1 MNSIMQSVLDAE
13 YIIDGVKKELSPR
26 EILDDAVGKFR
37 RNADAL
43 KLEPVVDETVDP
55 DPAGVMPELQVAE
68 DLILGSLADVSE
80 SRRIPS
86 FCAGNMTCAEIAKA
100 LTEVIWREGHF
111 RSGDLEVSILWE
123 WDVAPVGSMAAFYYS
138 VETACDYLDMLG
150 VRLTGYDF
158 RESTVGSSVKVSVN
172 VSEGARVEDDE
183 DEPENPLPFCEVPF
197 KTGAPTIGERR
208 RCPAVLSGEKG
219 NWLIYIP
226 FDTGKFRLGGSLL
239 SRLSGVPGGKAPDD
253 IDSDYFLDCY
263 EVVREFVEDGVV
275 LSGVT
280 VGEGGLFAALATMT
294 GDGVR
299 GMDVDVSG
307 IMKSYGEQSRVNV
320 LFGEVPGALIEIKD
334 IDFDYVDAEMLLQ
347 DVAYY
352 PIGHPAEK
360 GLNISGNSAPD
371 VSSILRSL
379 LAQRDAPEGED

>member
-1 MNSIMQSVLDAE
+1 MNMIMQSVLDAE
-13 YIIDGVKKELSPR
+13 YVIDGVKMELSPR
-26 EILDDAVGKFR
+26 EILDDAVGKSG
-37 RNADAL
+37 RNADSL
-43 KLEPVVDETVDP
+43 KVEPVVDETVDP
-55 DPAGVMPELQVAE
+55 DPAGVMPELQAAE
-68 DLILGSLADVSE
+68 NLILGNLPDASE
-80 SRRIPS
+80 SRKIPS
-86 FCAGNMTCAEIAKA
+86 FCADSMTCAEIAKA
-100 LTEVIWREGHF
+100 LTEVIWLDGHF
-111 RSGDLEVSILWE
+111 RLGDLEVSILWE
-123 WDVAPVGSMAAFYYS
+123 WDMAPVGSMAAFYYS
-138 VETACDYLDMLG
+138 VEAACDYLDMLG

-158 RESTVGSSVKVSVN
+158 RESTDGCSVKVSVK
-172 VSEGARVEDDE
+172 VSGKPVVDDDDEQEDD
-183 DEPENPLPFCEVPF
+183 LPFCEVPF
-197 KTGAPTIGERR
+197 KTESPVLGECRS
-208 RCPAVLSGEKG
+208 CPEVLSGEKD

-239 SRLSGVPGGKAPDD
+239 SRLSGISGGKAPDN

-294 GDGVR
+294 GGGAR
-299 GMDVDVSG
+299 GMDVDISG

-352 PIGHPAEK
+352 PIGHPAER

-371 VSSILRSL
+371 VSSILRAL